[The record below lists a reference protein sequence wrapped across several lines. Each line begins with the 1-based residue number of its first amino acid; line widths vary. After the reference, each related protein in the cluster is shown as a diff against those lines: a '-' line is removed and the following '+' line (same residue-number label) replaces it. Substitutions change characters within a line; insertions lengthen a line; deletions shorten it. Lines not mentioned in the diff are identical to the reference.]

1 MTECS
6 DGEKYLKS
14 LQQGNNRFP
23 DCCEWHVACHV
34 AEEHKR
40 VMEKIRK

>member
-14 LQQGNNRFP
+14 LQQGDNRFP
-23 DCCEWHVACHV
+23 DSGV
-34 AEEHKR
+34 
-40 VMEKIRK
+40 ILLLLDF